1 MSWNP
6 LAASST
12 AVRHYALPW
21 LLVLGSEALAS
32 ENATPSS
39 IGMLFQVLLSL
50 AIVLGLLAFGAW
62 GLKRFS
68 SGYSQQHA
76 VAKIVGGVSVGNRER
91 VVVVEVANQ
100 WIVVGVAPG
109 QVRGIATL
117 PIKAGFVADTAQ
129 AASMH
134 STAAPAKSFGS
145 WLKQTLDKSS
155 GR

>member
-1 MSWNP
+1 MSWNS
-6 LAASST
+6 LAASPKAAS
-12 AVRHYALPW
+12 RYALPV
-21 LLVLGSEALAS
+21 LLLLCGDVLAS
-32 ENATPSS
+32 ENAAPSS

-50 AIVLGLLAFGAW
+50 VIVLGLLALGAW
-62 GLKRFS
+62 GLKLFS

-91 VVVVEVANQ
+91 VVVVEVADQ

-117 PIKAGFVADTAQ
+117 PIKAGFIPATAQ
-129 AASMH
+129 TTSIH
-134 STAAPAKSFGS
+134 STAAPAKSFAS
-145 WLKQTLDKSS
+145 WLKQTIDKSS

>member
-1 MSWNP
+1 MSWNL

-12 AVRHYALPW
+12 TAGRYALPW
-21 LLVLGSEALAS
+21 LLLVCNEALAS

-50 AIVLGLLAFGAW
+50 AIVLGLLALGAW

-76 VAKIVGGVSVGNRER
+76 IAKIVGSVSVGSRER
-91 VVVVEVANQ
+91 VVVVEVADQ

-109 QVRGIATL
+109 QVHGIATL
-117 PIKAGFVADTAQ
+117 PIKAGFIADTAQ
-129 AASMH
+129 AASIH

-155 GR
+155 SR